1 LAAAAAAKPIV
12 LQLLLHLRVKL
23 LFAFAAHESARNR
36 ILVAAHSTDANP

>member
-1 LAAAAAAKPIV
+1 MNAAKPIV
-12 LQLLLHLRVKL
+12 LLLLLDDLRVKL